1 MSFSSETARKCPTRR
16 GLSTY
21 TSGAIGPNVSGET
34 KDLAMLDEPRLLAA
48 NPWVTRRPITVV
60 EYHRMGEVGI
70 LGKRDRVE
78 LIEGELVAMSPI
90 GSYHQGTVNQLTH
103 SLVQSIGEH
112 AVVSVQGPVRLDDF
126 SEPEPDFALLKPRP
140 DFYRAAHPGPSDVL
154 LLIEVADT
162 SLNYDR
168 AVKRALYARH
178 AIPELWI
185 VDLNAGEV
193 EIRRQPDA
201 AAIRRSRASTGT
213 ASSSRT
219 CCPGSA
225 SRPRHCFAERTTMPD
240 TTVTEIK
247 PLSRVEMAARVARD
261 IPEGWYVNLG
271 IGIPTAIADHVPLDR
286 EVIFHSE
293 NGVLGMGPAPPK
305 DKIDPWLINA
315 GKQYVTLRQGGS
327 FCHHAD
333 SFSMIR
339 GGHLDLCVLGAF
351 QVAENGD
358 IANWATSE
366 NDTAPA
372 VGGAMDLAA
381 GAKRLW
387 VLMEH
392 TTKDGAPKLVQ
403 RCSYPLTAVG
413 AVKRVYTNL
422 AALDVT
428 DRGFVVIDMA
438 PGLTFDA
445 LQARTDAPLHRS
457 A

>member
-1 MSFSSETARKCPTRR
+1 
-16 GLSTY
+16 
-21 TSGAIGPNVSGET
+21 
-34 KDLAMLDEPRLLAA
+34 
-48 NPWVTRRPITVV
+48 
-60 EYHRMGEVGI
+60 
-70 LGKRDRVE
+70 
-78 LIEGELVAMSPI
+78 
-90 GSYHQGTVNQLTH
+90 
-103 SLVQSIGEH
+103 
-112 AVVSVQGPVRLDDF
+112 
-126 SEPEPDFALLKPRP
+126 
-140 DFYRAAHPGPSDVL
+140 
-154 LLIEVADT
+154 
-162 SLNYDR
+162 
-168 AVKRALYARH
+168 
-178 AIPELWI
+178 
-185 VDLNAGEV
+185 
-193 EIRRQPDA
+193 
-201 AAIRRSRASTGT
+201 
-213 ASSSRT
+213 
-219 CCPGSA
+219 
-225 SRPRHCFAERTTMPD
+225 MPD
-240 TTVTEIK
+240 TAVTEFK

-305 DKIDPWLINA
+305 DQIDPWLINA

-392 TTKDGAPKLVQ
+392 TTKNGSPKILE
-403 RCSYPLTAVG
+403 RCTYPLTAAGV
-413 AVKRVYTNL
+413 VDRIYTNL
-422 AALDVT
+422 AVIDVT
-428 DRGFVVIDMA
+428 PDGLVAREMAAGLEFAELEKQTGAKLRLANDWRVIA
-438 PGLTFDA
+438 V
-445 LQARTDAPLHRS
+445 
-457 A
+457 